1 LRAWE
6 ILGEDPAWSGEL
18 SITIS
23 AGGNRYSRHLMTR
36 FGHLRNVKFLGRL
49 APSQVSD
56 IYRQS
61 DCLVFP
67 SKLETWGLPIT
78 EAKQSG
84 LFILAADL
92 PYAHETVGSYD
103 GAAFFNPSDAA
114 QLADLIRGFAQGR
127 LPPAG
132 HSHQAIAQ
140 PFATDWPQL
149 LRLLLEPIAPSQR
162 R

>member
-1 LRAWE
+1 MA
-6 ILGEDPAWSGEL
+6 
-18 SITIS
+18 
-23 AGGNRYSRHLMTR
+23 R

-49 APSQVSD
+49 LPSQVSD
-56 IYRQS
+56 IYQQS

-67 SKLETWGLPIT
+67 SNLETWGLPIT

-92 PYAHETVGSYD
+92 PYARETVGSYD
-103 GAAFFNPSDAA
+103 GAAFFNPNDAA

-149 LRLLLEPIAPSQR
+149 LRLLLEPIAPPQR